1 MAKKLYLKKIKTTM
15 TRVSSEGIL
24 PFEEKPST
32 GCFQHK
38 RNGEEEGMGAHDLF
52 SFFTADIIKEKIIFT
67 R

>member
-1 MAKKLYLKKIKTTM
+1 M